1 MELMQRLKSQPIVME
16 RQIALKR
23 EAINEEAR
31 TVDLAFSSEHPV
43 SRWFGDEILGH
54 DPENIRLGRMQDGAA
69 VLVGHNAD
77 DHVGVVESVSID
89 DDRKGRVRVR
99 FGRSERATEIF
110 NDVLDGIRKH
120 ISVGYSIHAAV
131 VEERGEGAE
140 PDKVRITDW
149 EPFEVSFVSIP
160 ADPTVGVGRSQE
172 TTSQPSAGFFIPE
185 IRKEDSKMET
195 KTTENA
201 PAIDVTAVQ
210 SEARELERQRINLIT
225 QAGEKF
231 DQHELARQFVSNG
244 KSIAEFREALLGKM
258 EERQPTAQPLTQLDM
273 TESEVRNYSLMK
285 AVRAAVSGD
294 WKDAGLEREC
304 SMAIADIL
312 GKDARGFYIP
322 FNVQTRVQSTGVA
335 ADGGNL
341 VGTDHLSGE
350 FIENLRANSLI
361 AQLGARFLPG
371 LVGNVDIPRQDGSAA
386 FNWLAEDGNVTDDDL
401 AIGSVAMSPKT
412 VAGSV
417 AMTRRLLKQSAPSI
431 DALVMSDLQRG
442 AALAIDA
449 AAFAGTGAANQPL
462 GIIGQTGINTE
473 TITVAGQPT
482 WANLVGFE
490 TKVAEDNALG
500 GSLSYVTTPAV
511 AGHLKTTAKDAG
523 SGLFLMENGM
533 TNGYSVNTTT
543 NIPAN
548 TILFGNFS
556 DLVVGMWGVLDVM
569 PDQAAKAA
577 SGGLVLRVFQDVDIA
592 VRHAASFCKNA

>member
-1 MELMQRLKSQPIVME
+1 MTRLKNQTLT
-16 RQIALKR
+16 RQVTVKR
-23 EAINEEAR
+23 EAINEAER

-43 SRWFGDEILGH
+43 ERSFGNEILDH
-54 DPENIRLGRMQDGAA
+54 SPASIRLDRMQDGAA
-69 VLVGHNAD
+69 VLVGHNPD

-89 DDRKGRVRVR
+89 EDRKGRVRVR

-131 VEERGEGAE
+131 VEERGEGNE
-140 PDKVRITDW
+140 PDTVRITDW
-149 EPFEVSFVSIP
+149 MPFEVSIVSIP
-160 ADPTVGVGRSQE
+160 ADPTVGVGRSKENLDQQE
-172 TTSQPSAGFFIPE
+172 AGFFISE
-185 IRKEDSKMET
+185 IKEDSKMET

-201 PAIDVTAVQ
+201 PVIDVTAVE
-210 SEARELERQRINLIT
+210 SEARSNERQRINLII

-231 DQHELARQFVSNG
+231 EQTELAREFVSNG
-244 KSIAEFREALLGKM
+244 KSVDEFRTALLGKI
-258 EERQPTAQPLTQLDM
+258 EQRSSAAQPVTQLDM
-273 TESEVRNYSLMK
+273 SASEVRNYSLMK

-322 FNVQTRVQSTGVA
+322 FNIQTRTQSTGVA

-341 VGTDHLSGE
+341 VGTDHLAGD
-350 FIENLRANSLI
+350 FIENLRSQSLI
-361 AQLGARFLPG
+361 AQLGARFLTG

-386 FNWLAEDGNVTDDDL
+386 FNWLAEDGNAVDDDL
-401 AIGSVAMSPKT
+401 AIGSVPLSPKT
-412 VAGSV
+412 VSGSV

-431 DALVMSDLQRG
+431 DALIMSDLQKG

-462 GIIGQTGINTE
+462 GIVGQTGINTQ
-473 TITVAGQPT
+473 TLAAAGAPT
-482 WANLVGFE
+482 WAELVGFE

-511 AGHLKTTAKDAG
+511 AGTLKTTAKDSG
-523 SGLFLMENGM
+523 SGLFLMENG
-533 TNGYSVNTTT
+533 TANGYSVNTTN

-548 TILFGNFS
+548 TVLFGNFS

-569 PDQAAKAA
+569 PDQATKAA